1 MKSESIPTSL
11 KNLLSKL
18 EFLSMIERGKKP
30 CFGDMTFVSSN
41 SWIGSWKRMFMGE
54 NRKNLLFEIE
64 QIVEQGILAIQ
75 EYQNTNYLPIILEN
89 LSKAKI
95 GIENLILTY
104 SDHPNTISRLRVYIL
119 NIDIILKERNVIGGK
134 SRDDKLYSEKSL
146 GEKLMDNNFQYDDIS
161 SI

>member
-30 CFGDMTFVSSN
+30 CFGDMTFVSAN
-41 SWIGSWKRMFMGE
+41 SWMGSWKRMFMGE

-75 EYQNTNYLPIILEN
+75 EYNSTNYLPIILEN

-104 SDHPNTISRLRVYIL
+104 SDHPNTISKLRIYIL
-119 NIDIILKERNVIGGK
+119 NIDIILKERNIVGGK
-134 SRDDKLYSEKSL
+134 NRDEKSL
-146 GEKLMDNNFQYDDIS
+146 GDKIFDNDFKYDDIS
-161 SI
+161 SV